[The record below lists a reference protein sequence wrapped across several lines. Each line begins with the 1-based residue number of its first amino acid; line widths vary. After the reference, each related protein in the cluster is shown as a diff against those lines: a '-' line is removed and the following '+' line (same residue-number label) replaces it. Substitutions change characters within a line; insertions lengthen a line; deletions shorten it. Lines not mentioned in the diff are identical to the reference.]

1 MAASVSRCVAP
12 GPATFERPCY
22 DASRACPDHL
32 FQPII
37 GTMRDVFTVSHL
49 TAYLKELLDLDPLL
63 SDVWLRGE
71 VSNFSRARSGHC
83 YFTLKDERAQLR
95 CVMWRTTAARLPTL
109 PRDGEAVV
117 ARGYLTL
124 YPERGDLQ
132 FYVQEME
139 PAGVGVLHQ
148 RFEELKVRLA
158 AEGLFA
164 PERKRPLPPFPRRI
178 GVVTSPGA
186 AALRDILNVL
196 SRRHPLVEV
205 LLSPTLVQGSE
216 APAQIV
222 AALAVFEQVPVD
234 VVVVARGG
242 GSLEELWAF
251 NEEIVARAICACRV
265 PVISGVGHEV
275 DFTIAD
281 FVADHRAPTPSA
293 AAELV
298 VPDIRELQTALRA
311 QQERLDNG
319 MQSLLAER
327 VEGVRQERRA
337 LERLSP
343 QAQLERSQQRL
354 DDLVNRLDNAAEY
367 RLVLRQSALD
377 GLTGRLAGLAPR
389 ATLARGYAIVAERET
404 GRLVRRAADVA
415 PGDPLDITV
424 EEGDFPAV
432 VTG

>member
-1 MAASVSRCVAP
+1 
-12 GPATFERPCY
+12 
-22 DASRACPDHL
+22 
-32 FQPII
+32 
-37 GTMRDVFTVSHL
+37 MRNIYTISHL
-49 TAYLKELLDLDPLL
+49 SAYLKELLDLDPLL

-83 YFTLKDERAQLR
+83 YFTLKDEGAQLR
-95 CVMWRTTAARLPTL
+95 CVMWRSTAARLPVL
-109 PRDGEAVV
+109 PRGGEAVV

-132 FYVQEME
+132 FYVEEME
-139 PAGVGVLHQ
+139 PAGLGVLHQ
-148 RFEELKVRLA
+148 RFEELKARLA

-216 APAQIV
+216 APAQI
-222 AALAVFEQVPVD
+222 AAAIAVFEHVPVD

-251 NEEIVARAICACRV
+251 NEEIVARAIHGCSV

-298 VPDIRELQTALRA
+298 VPDVRELRAALRA
-311 QQERLDNG
+311 LQARLNDA
-319 MQSLLAER
+319 MQSLLTER
-327 VEGVRQERRA
+327 VERLRQEQRA

-343 QAQLERSQQRL
+343 RARLERHQQRL
-354 DDLVNRLDNAAEY
+354 DELCRRLDSAAAY
-367 RLVLRQSALD
+367 RLALQQSALD
-377 GLTGRLAGLAPR
+377 GLVARLAGLAPQ
-389 ATLARGYAIVAERET
+389 ATLARGYAIVAEYGT

-432 VTG
+432 VAEESWIGRW

>member
-1 MAASVSRCVAP
+1 
-12 GPATFERPCY
+12 
-22 DASRACPDHL
+22 
-32 FQPII
+32 
-37 GTMRDVFTVSHL
+37 MRDVFTVSHL

-139 PAGVGVLHQ
+139 PAGLGVLHQ

-389 ATLARGYAIVAERET
+389 ATLARGYAIVAERQT